1 MKYDGKW
8 TSKGRGRGGT
18 KRRTVRERDNKTE
31 SINDMNDIFT
41 VRRCPEINNNRR
53 VLPKDQSKNEVNEH
67 KNNLCITKG
76 KSFHPSQYI
85 QK

>member
-1 MKYDGKW
+1 
-8 TSKGRGRGGT
+8 
-18 KRRTVRERDNKTE
+18 
-31 SINDMNDIFT
+31 MNDIFT